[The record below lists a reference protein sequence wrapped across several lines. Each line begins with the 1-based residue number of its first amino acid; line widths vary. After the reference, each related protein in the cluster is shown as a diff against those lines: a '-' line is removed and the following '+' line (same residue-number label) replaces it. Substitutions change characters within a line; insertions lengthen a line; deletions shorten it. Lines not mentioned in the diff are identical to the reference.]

1 MPQVPSLVE
10 MLKAGVHFGH
20 QKSKWHPKMRDYI
33 YTIRHGIHIIDLE
46 KTTQQLAAAL
56 EYIRQVSA
64 NGGTILFTS
73 LKKQA
78 DEAVKQAAI
87 RTAMPYITSRWLG
100 GIFTNFAVISKLIRR
115 LDTLEAEKSSGAW
128 LKYSKKEQLEK
139 QRDLDKLNLA
149 ISGVRNLTRLPEAI
163 FLIGTREGKNALR
176 EARKVKVP
184 IVAIVDTNTNPNLV
198 NYPIPANDD
207 ALQPITMITDL
218 IAAAILEG
226 REAAK
231 GGEIN
236 SPLR

>member
-1 MPQVPSLVE
+1 MPQVPNLVE

-46 KTTQQLAAAL
+46 KTTRQLMAAL

-64 NGGTILFTS
+64 AGGTILFTS

-78 DEAVKQAAI
+78 DEAIKQAAS
-87 RTAMPYITSRWLG
+87 RTAMPYITGRWLG
-100 GIFTNFAVISKLIRR
+100 GIFTNFAVISKLIRQ

-139 QRDLDKLNLA
+139 QRDFDKLNLA

-184 IVAIVDTNTNPNLV
+184 IIAIVDTNTNPNLV
-198 NYPIPANDD
+198 DYPIPANDD

-218 IAAAILEG
+218 VAAAILEG
-226 REAAK
+226 RQPPGEADK
-231 GGEIN
+231 
-236 SPLR
+236 SSHL